1 MENPNPTR
9 EDQEPEAANGQRRNS
24 VPHFIFISFM
34 LFLLTNHNGDE
45 FLAKHQYQ
53 DALQTLEHQV
63 HSFLGNYS
71 AWMNG
76 TASNFSLPEQSPAI
90 PALLSYFN
98 LSNAA
103 LDITHSSYYS
113 NSTGTF
119 HGDVSFYNI
128 TPPYL
133 NATAPDVL
141 TPLATQYMGAT
152 NMSEVAL
159 KLGNWNF
166 SASDKVAI
174 SLAEKAQLSGTAL
187 IHGKLELTD
196 SINERDLRLEFEG
209 IHYPENG
216 TMYAIAEGIG
226 QHVDIRYLPSIVP
239 ASSRNHT
246 AHVVEPELASRVA
259 KLRNLIDAGV
269 IEPEAAADDS
279 AKTECSFSLYLSLD
293 PVKVPERLLR
303 ELEAETQHPTGAWTV
318 TPPAMTL
325 RGLLLSRDCGI
336 VYQFHKT
343 DGVGLH
349 SLFRKLTTCGR
360 RNHCDHISGHARPVV
375 PSNATQPD
383 SLGDLASFVLDI
395 SSPSN
400 CRFAFFRWA
409 YRFCAGSFRDTF
421 VVIDRPRFSG
431 LCFVCPRSMLIIFE
445 QFAMLIQ
452 QFQAPENAPAPVPV
466 VDSPAPEIG
475 SPQPPVSPPAMQP
488 VAPPAQPSFLAFLIH
503 HLRTD
508 PQLRLWILLFAFLTL
523 IVHTILSATMSMI
536 FVVVSY
542 SSLWLPQIVRSVQ
555 RGRSSGL
562 ANEYLIGTTVCRLY
576 MLLYFLLCP
585 KNVLDIEPRPW
596 VIILVLLICTQMLV
610 VMLQDTGLG
619 PTFFLPRSY
628 GVVQRYDYHPVFPN
642 PDEES
647 AQSSLGDCSICM
659 DAIMVERGRSLDQ
672 DKSGSIMSAVQI
684 GVENVS
690 ARKNYSLAPCH
701 HLFHTDCLE
710 RWLAIKN
717 ICPQCRRPLPPL

>member
-53 DALQTLEHQV
+53 DALQTLEHQ
-63 HSFLGNYS
+63 LGNYS

-349 SLFRKLTTCGR
+349 SLFRKLTTYAGTTAITYLVMLVLLSR
-360 RNHCDHISGHARPVV
+360 QMQRSRTPSGISRLSFWTFLVQ
-375 PSNATQPD
+375 ATVD
-383 SLGDLASFVLDI
+383 SLSFAGHTVFALVASGTPSLSLIAPAFLACVL
-395 SSPSN
+395 
-400 CRFAFFRWA
+400 FAHEA
-409 YRFCAGSFRDTF
+409 
-421 VVIDRPRFSG
+421 
-431 LCFVCPRSMLIIFE
+431 

-619 PTFFLPRSY
+619 PTFFLPRSVRIPRCVVHMLMELVVWGRTALRLSSSFSKPRR
-628 GVVQRYDYHPVFPN
+628 GVGAVLV
-642 PDEES
+642 
-647 AQSSLGDCSICM
+647 
-659 DAIMVERGRSLDQ
+659 GRLLHLH
-672 DKSGSIMSAVQI
+672 G
-684 GVENVS
+684 
-690 ARKNYSLAPCH
+690 CH
-701 HLFHTDCLE
+701 HG
-710 RWLAIKN
+710 
-717 ICPQCRRPLPPL
+717 

>member
-1 MENPNPTR
+1 
-9 EDQEPEAANGQRRNS
+9 
-24 VPHFIFISFM
+24 
-34 LFLLTNHNGDE
+34 
-45 FLAKHQYQ
+45 
-53 DALQTLEHQV
+53 
-63 HSFLGNYS
+63 
-71 AWMNG
+71 
-76 TASNFSLPEQSPAI
+76 
-90 PALLSYFN
+90 
-98 LSNAA
+98 
-103 LDITHSSYYS
+103 
-113 NSTGTF
+113 
-119 HGDVSFYNI
+119 
-128 TPPYL
+128 
-133 NATAPDVL
+133 
-141 TPLATQYMGAT
+141 
-152 NMSEVAL
+152 
-159 KLGNWNF
+159 
-166 SASDKVAI
+166 
-174 SLAEKAQLSGTAL
+174 
-187 IHGKLELTD
+187 GKLELTD

-349 SLFRKLTTCGR
+349 SLFRKLTTYAGTTAITYLVMLVLLSR
-360 RNHCDHISGHARPVV
+360 QMQRSRTPSGISRLSFWTFLVQ
-375 PSNATQPD
+375 ATVD
-383 SLGDLASFVLDI
+383 SLSFAGHTVFALVASGTPSLSLIAPAFLACVL
-395 SSPSN
+395 
-400 CRFAFFRWA
+400 FAHEA
-409 YRFCAGSFRDTF
+409 
-421 VVIDRPRFSG
+421 
-431 LCFVCPRSMLIIFE
+431 